1 MKLWEPSA
9 EKRQQANLS
18 RLMKQVEQRYS
29 LSFDDYHAF
38 YQWTIHQPEQFWA
51 ACWDF
56 FEVIVSRPYSRVLED
71 ADRMPGARWFPGSQL
86 NFSENLLR
94 FRDDHTAL
102 VFWGEDKVRCHLSYA
117 ELYDA
122 TTRLA
127 GFLREQ
133 GVTRGDRVAGFMP
146 NLPETVIAMLAT
158 ASLGAIWSSCSPD
171 FGTEGVVERFGQ
183 IEPKVLITADGYFY
197 KGRTFDCSQK
207 VDQVLQAIPSIQNVV
222 VVNYVGDVLGEEKSI
237 EFSRRTD
244 QWSDVLEAS
253 SNEKLDFEQVPF
265 DHPLYIMFSSGTT
278 GKPKCIVHSVGGTL
292 LEHLKEHVLHTDVK
306 RDDNMFYATT
316 CGWMMWNWL
325 VSGLATGATVVLYD
339 GSPMLH
345 GLQILFEMADA
356 ERVSVF
362 GTSAGFISAIKKAGL
377 KPADSHRLSALRAIL
392 STGSTLAPECFD
404 YVYHH
409 IKGDICLSSI
419 SGGTDIIGCF
429 ALGCPLIPVYR
440 GQLQARSLGYAVN
453 VFDDHGK
460 AVSGRKGELV
470 CTAPFPSMPVSFWN
484 DPDGSKYHRAY
495 FERYQGVW
503 HHGDYVMLTAQQGM
517 IFYGRSDA
525 VLMPGGV
532 RIGTAEIY
540 RLVETIGQGEN
551 SIVIEQE
558 WNQDTRVVLFVQL
571 SEGLALDDKLREHI
585 QAVIREGATPRHVPA
600 KIIEVA
606 DIPVTRSGKISELA
620 VKNMV
625 HGRPVKNAQALAN
638 PESLQCFRD
647 LDELT

>member
-1 MKLWEPSA
+1 M
-9 EKRQQANLS
+9 
-18 RLMKQVEQRYS
+18 
-29 LSFDDYHAF
+29 
-38 YQWTIHQPEQFWA
+38 
-51 ACWDF
+51 
-56 FEVIVSRPYSRVLED
+56 
-71 ADRMPGARWFPGSQL
+71 
-86 NFSENLLR
+86 
-94 FRDDHTAL
+94 
-102 VFWGEDKVRCHLSYA
+102 
-117 ELYDA
+117 
-122 TTRLA
+122 
-127 GFLREQ
+127 
-133 GVTRGDRVAGFMP
+133 
-146 NLPETVIAMLAT
+146 
-158 ASLGAIWSSCSPD
+158 
-171 FGTEGVVERFGQ
+171 
-183 IEPKVLITADGYFY
+183 ADGYFY
-197 KGRTFDCSQK
+197 KGRTFDCFQK

-244 QWSDVLEAS
+244 QWSDVLEMS
-253 SNEKLDFEQVPF
+253 RDEKLDFEQVPF

-345 GLQILFEMADA
+345 ELQILFDMADA

-377 KPADSHRLSALRAIL
+377 KPSDSHRLSALRAIL

-460 AVSGRKGELV
+460 AVSGQKGELV

-484 DPDGSKYHRAY
+484 DPDGSKYHQAY
-495 FERYQGVW
+495 FERYPGVW

-540 RLVETIGQGEN
+540 RLAETIDQVKN

-558 WNQDTRVVLFVQL
+558 WNQDTRIVLFVQL

-585 QAVIREGATPRHVPA
+585 QAVICEGATPRHVPA
-600 KIIEVA
+600 KIIQVE